1 MRALRIPSERTRAAL
16 LAVVLLAS
24 YGCGGDSST
33 APSIPGDPTSISVE
47 AGHGQSSPAGA
58 VTPIPLS
65 AIVKDAAGIPVPGVS
80 VIFTLVDGPSSQT
93 IRSVMTGADGIA
105 RLVDWTP
112 PPALGLHAVQAR
124 TGNLYCMFGVTT
136 VLGAPASMTVVS
148 GSGLKR
154 QTDAEIAVSVA
165 IRDLGGNAIPGA
177 TVTFSVG
184 ASGGTVA
191 NGVQTTN
198 SAGVASIAQWRLGS
212 SVGVYTL
219 DATSGSLKAVITAF
233 AVSGP
238 PASISRLA
246 GDGQRVTAGGRLR
259 EPVTVFVADAEGR
272 GVPFVPVTWKMPV
285 GNGAVLSC
293 GPQPTDDAGI
303 GECGRFTWLLPQPGV
318 YTLTAT
324 AGALSSTFTE
334 TALAVPATIV
344 FSSAPDSATEVH
356 TGSFV
361 ASELTVL
368 VRFVDGSP
376 AVGYPVSFRSAF
388 DAAVSDSTA
397 ITDAN
402 GRAGTRWRITYQVG
416 RATLNASL
424 DGVLTAAT
432 SVSAFGPILFEEL
445 SAGDSHTCG
454 IGARIIYCWGSNAAG
469 QIGDGQ
475 SESTRLVPVKVPF
488 TPKGTLSTQSVGD
501 HSCLWDEQSS
511 GKYSKFAERY
521 CWGRGPD
528 GTQLFRTPTKV
539 GLLSYAVA
547 DFMVASIGWRVD
559 GATHACVLTTDGA
572 AWCGGRNDAGQLGDG
587 STIDRSTATQVVGGL
602 TFRSLVVGGGH
613 TCGITL
619 AGTSYCWGR
628 NDAGQLGDG
637 STTARSGPTLVAGGV
652 AFARLSAGGAHTCGV
667 ASTGE
672 AYCWGANTYGQLGIG
687 TNDAKATTPQPVSGA
702 LRFGPIAAGATH
714 TCGSLAGPLPA
725 TNAYCWG
732 RNHMGQL
739 GDGTTIDRQR
749 PTAVAD
755 FHP

>member
-1 MRALRIPSERTRAAL
+1 MRAVRIFAERTRAAL

-24 YGCGGDSST
+24 YGCDSAT
-33 APSIPGDPTSISVE
+33 APRIPGEPTSISAE

-58 VTPIPLS
+58 VTPTPLS
-65 AIVKDAAGIPVPGVS
+65 AIVRDAAGTPVPGAS
-80 VIFTLVDGPSSQT
+80 VIFILVDGPGSQT
-93 IRSVMTGADGIA
+93 IRKVMTGADGIA
-105 RLVDWTP
+105 RLVDWIP
-112 PPALGLHAVQAR
+112 PPPLGLHAVQAR
-124 TGNLYCMFGVTT
+124 TGDLYCMFGLTT
-136 VLGAPASMTVVS
+136 VLGPPASMTVVS
-148 GSGLKR
+148 GNDLKR
-154 QTDAEIAVSVA
+154 QTDAEIAVRVA
-165 IRDLGGNAIPGA
+165 MRDLGGNAIPGA
-177 TVTFSVG
+177 TVTFSAG

-198 SAGVASIAQWRLGS
+198 AAGIASIARWTLGS
-212 SVGVYTL
+212 SIGVYTL
-219 DATSGSLKAVITAF
+219 TATSGSLQATITAS

-238 PASISRLA
+238 PASMSRLA

-259 EPVTVFVADAEGR
+259 QPVTVFVADAEGR
-272 GVPFVPVTWKMPV
+272 GVPLVPVTWSMPV

-293 GPQPTDDAGI
+293 GPQTTDDAGI
-303 GECGRFTWLLPQPGV
+303 GECGRYTWILRQPGV

-324 AGALSSTFTE
+324 AGARSSAFTE
-334 TALAVPATIV
+334 TALPVPATIV
-344 FSSAPDSATEVH
+344 FSSAPDPATEVH

-361 ASELTVL
+361 PSELTVS
-368 VRFVDGSP
+368 VRLVDGSP
-376 AVGYPVSFRSAF
+376 AVGYPVSFHSAL
-388 DAAVSDSTA
+388 DAAIFDSA
-397 ITDAN
+397 AVTDAN
-402 GRAGTRWRITYQVG
+402 GLASTRWRITYEVG
-416 RATLNASL
+416 RATLYASL

-454 IGARIIYCWGSNAAG
+454 IGARVIYCWGSNAAG

-475 SESTRLVPVKVPF
+475 SESMRLAPVKVPF
-488 TPKGTLSTQSVGD
+488 TQKGSLSNQSVGD
-501 HSCLWDEQSS
+501 HSCLWDEQFIS
-511 GKYSKFAERY
+511 KYSRIAERY

-539 GLLSYAVA
+539 GLLSYPVA
-547 DFMVASIGWRVD
+547 DFMVASIGLRVD
-559 GATHACVLTTDGA
+559 GTTHGCVLTTDGA

-587 STIDRSTATQVVGGL
+587 SMIDRSTATQVVGGL
-602 TFRSLVVGGGH
+602 TFRSLVIGGGH

-619 AGTSYCWGR
+619 AGVTYCWGR

-637 STTARSGPTLVAGGV
+637 STTARSGPALVAGGV

-667 ASTGE
+667 ASTGA
-672 AYCWGANTYGQLGIG
+672 AYCWGANTNGQLGIG
-687 TNDAKATTPQPVSGA
+687 TNDANATTPQSVSGA

-714 TCGSLAGPLPA
+714 TCGSLAAPRPTA
-725 TNAYCWG
+725 IAYCWG

-749 PTAVAD
+749 PTAVSD